1 MNRDLFLYMKSWESR
16 EGYKGDCSHILLL
29 PHSLIQLAFQLLLMQ
44 IPAYQNASPLYRHF
58 LVFFFFFPNLELEGK
73 LRQQE
78 QVCVGPY
85 PPIFGSLRALAQV
98 QRRELLAQL
107 SFQMS
112 SDHLLLAQGSRTLSA
127 FTRSRTWVGYIHHL
141 QQLLPD
147 TQTRCA
153 HQRPTMEGIMLKLI
167 LPVLTFMLLPEVGDF
182 QGGKEIDQSLES
194 WVLVPVLKL
203 SSCVNSIITLL
214 Q

>member
-1 MNRDLFLYMKSWESR
+1 MGVQRRLQRRLFSYTSIAPLSYLA
-16 EGYKGDCSHILLL
+16 CL
-29 PHSLIQLAFQLLLMQ
+29 PAITNVDPSLPKCVSSLQTLPSL
-44 IPAYQNASPLYRHF
+44 
-58 LVFFFFFPNLELEGK
+58 FFFFPNLELEGK

-127 FTRSRTWVGYIHHL
+127 FTRSRTWVGYIHRL